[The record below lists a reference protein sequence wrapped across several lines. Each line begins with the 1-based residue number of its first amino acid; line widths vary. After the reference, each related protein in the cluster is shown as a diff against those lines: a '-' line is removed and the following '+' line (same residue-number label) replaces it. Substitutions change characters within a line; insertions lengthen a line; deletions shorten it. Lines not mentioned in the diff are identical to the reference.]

1 MERKTVLVT
10 GIGGNVG
17 QGVLRNI
24 KSLDLEIT
32 IIGTDISSFTAGNH
46 LCDCTYQVPYSYDES
61 YIPTIQK
68 IIEKEKIQLV
78 IPTTDYEIYYLS
90 LNQPILKA
98 KVVASDPEIAKIYLD
113 KYLTYTHHKALD
125 IPFSKSWLPSE
136 FEFEVDDIIVKP
148 REGRGSRGIH
158 INPENPKNFSDDFMI
173 QPLHKGIEITTAFYV
188 KRDGSLHGLFTMERE
203 LTNGTTSKS
212 KTTKKYDGLL
222 EVIIKKMIQNKGL
235 LGSINLQ
242 SIVNDKGEILPF
254 EVNCRISG
262 TNSIRHNL
270 GFQDVKYTIQEYL
283 FNQEPDEVKSID
295 GVAVR
300 LLYDVIYPNVID
312 DSELNNNSSNHI
324 IY

>member
-24 KSLDLEIT
+24 KSLDLGIT

-46 LCDCTYQVPYSYDES
+46 LCDFTYQVPYSYDEN
-61 YIPTIQK
+61 YIPTIQR
-68 IIEKEKIQLV
+68 IIEKENVQLV

-90 LNQPILKA
+90 LHQSALKA
-98 KVVASDPEIAKIYLD
+98 KVVACEPEIAKIYLD
-113 KYLTYTHHKALD
+113 KYLTYTHHKTLD

-136 FEFEVDDIIVKP
+136 FEFEKNDIIVKP

-188 KRDGSLHGLFTMERE
+188 KRNGSLHGLFTMERE
-203 LTNGTTSKS
+203 LTNGATSKS
-212 KTTKKYDGLL
+212 KTIRKYDDKLR
-222 EVIIKKMIQNKGL
+222 IIIEKMIQSKGL
-235 LGSINLQ
+235 VGSINLQ
-242 SIVNDKGEILPF
+242 SIVNDKGEIIPF

-283 FNQEPDEVKSID
+283 LDQEPDEVNAID
-295 GVAVR
+295 GIAVR
-300 LLYDVIYPNVID
+300 LLYDVIYPNAKNEL
-312 DSELNNNSSNHI
+312 ELNNNTSKHT

>member
-24 KSLDLEIT
+24 KSLDLDIT
-32 IIGTDISSFTAGNH
+32 VVGTDIANFTAGNH
-46 LCDCTYQVPYSYDES
+46 LCDFTYEVPYSYSDQ

-68 IIEKEKIQLV
+68 IIEKENIQLI

-90 LNQPILKA
+90 LHQSVLKA
-98 KVVASDPEIAKIYLD
+98 KVVASHPEVAKIYLD
-113 KYLTYTHHKALD
+113 KYLTYTHHKKLD
-125 IPFSKSWLPSE
+125 IPFSRSWLPSE
-136 FEFEVDDIIVKP
+136 FEYEIIIVKP
-148 REGRGSRGIH
+148 REGRGSRGIQ
-158 INPENPKNFSDDFMI
+158 INPENPKSFSDDFMI

-188 KRDGSLHGLFTMERE
+188 KKDGCLHGLFTMERE
-203 LTNGTTSKS
+203 LTNGATSKS
-212 KTTKKYDGLL
+212 KTIKKYDDQL
-222 EVIIKKMIQNKGL
+222 EVIIKKMIQHKGL
-235 LGSINLQ
+235 IGSINLQ
-242 SIVNDKGEILPF
+242 SIVDSQGEIIPF

-283 FNQEPDEVKSID
+283 LNEVPDEVKAID
-295 GVAVR
+295 GIAVR
-300 LLYDVIYPNVID
+300 LLYDVIYPNATNELD
-312 DSELNNNSSNHI
+312 LNNNKSQHT

>member
-24 KSLDLEIT
+24 KSLDLGIT

-46 LCDCTYQVPYSYDES
+46 LCDFTYQVPYSYDES
-61 YIPTIQK
+61 YIPAIQK
-68 IIEKEKIQLV
+68 IIEKENVQLV

-90 LNQPILKA
+90 LHQSALKA
-98 KVVASDPEIAKIYLD
+98 KVVASEPEIAKIYLD
-113 KYLTYTHHKALD
+113 KFLTYTHHKAFN

-136 FEFEVDDIIVKP
+136 FEFEMNDIIVKP

-188 KRDGSLHGLFTMERE
+188 KRNGSLHGLFTMERE
-203 LTNGTTSKS
+203 LTNGATSKS
-212 KTTKKYDGLL
+212 KTIKKYDDQLR
-222 EVIIKKMIQNKGL
+222 IIIEKMIQNKGL
-235 LGSINLQ
+235 VGSINLQ
-242 SIVNDKGEILPF
+242 SIVNDKGEIIPF

-283 FNQEPDEVKSID
+283 LDKEPDEVNTID
-295 GVAVR
+295 GIAVR
-300 LLYDVIYPNVID
+300 LLYDVIYPNAENE
-312 DSELNNNSSNHI
+312 SELNNNTSQHT